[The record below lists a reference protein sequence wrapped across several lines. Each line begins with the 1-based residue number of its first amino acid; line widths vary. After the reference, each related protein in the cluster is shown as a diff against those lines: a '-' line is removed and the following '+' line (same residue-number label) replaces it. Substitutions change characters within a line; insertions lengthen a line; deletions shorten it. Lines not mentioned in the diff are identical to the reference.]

1 MWTLISLAPSNF
13 PVNVATSPISSTSI
27 MVTWGPVPVIDQNG
41 IITGYEVMYEPL
53 ETFGE
58 NISTLTVNVSG
69 SDLSTLL
76 MELQEFVNYSIS
88 VRAYTI
94 IGPGLYSEGVVVMTN
109 EDGEL

>member
-1 MWTLISLAPSNF
+1 M
-13 PVNVATSPISSTSI
+13 
-27 MVTWGPVPVIDQNG
+27 TWGPVPDIDQNG

-53 ETFGE
+53 ETFDG

-76 MELQEFVNYSIS
+76 MELQEFVDYSIS

-94 IGPGLYSEGVVVMTN
+94 IGPGPYSDEEMARTN
-109 EDGEL
+109 EDGKRL